1 MLYVDKVLD
10 FKVVLQRKDV
20 ELMNLQKE
28 VGQNWCQVSLIRIN
42 QCVAGNQFPA
52 RARSSFKTMN
62 SPPLLLR
69 LLLLFY
75 EILKKKNHYQVDF
88 KERFLWLNLTF
99 TFSSQSQVLIFTFV
113 SDWNKPL
120 SKEVMM
126 EAAVTD
132 KNTDNQNIN
141 CEQHQIKWMQFEWLH
156 LLTQALWGYTQKYQL
171 ERS

>member
-1 MLYVDKVLD
+1 MSWQICCWATHLLSLQSMWQIYQNASFISKSMLCYMLIRSWISKW
-10 FKVVLQRKDV
+10 FYRKDV
-20 ELMNLQKE
+20 ELMNLEKE

-126 EAAVTD
+126 
-132 KNTDNQNIN
+132 
-141 CEQHQIKWMQFEWLH
+141 
-156 LLTQALWGYTQKYQL
+156 
-171 ERS
+171 